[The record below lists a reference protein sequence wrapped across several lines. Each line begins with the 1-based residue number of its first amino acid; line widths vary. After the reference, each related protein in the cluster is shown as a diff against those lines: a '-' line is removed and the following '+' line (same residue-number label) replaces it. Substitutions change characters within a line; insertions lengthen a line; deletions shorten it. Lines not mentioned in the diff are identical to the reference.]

1 MEHAALAAG
10 ADGFVRKTYRSSELV
25 TALIAATRACP

>member
-10 ADGFVRKTYRSSELV
+10 ADGFVRKTYRSSELIA
-25 TALIAATRACP
+25 ALIAAIDDCS